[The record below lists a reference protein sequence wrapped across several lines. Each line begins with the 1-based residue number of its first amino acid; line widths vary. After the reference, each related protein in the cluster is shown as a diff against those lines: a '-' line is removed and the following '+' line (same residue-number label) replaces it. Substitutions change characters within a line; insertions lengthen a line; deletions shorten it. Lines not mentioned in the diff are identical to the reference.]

1 MDVVE
6 RFEHIMSTMAND
18 MPLACFIDPE
28 HLNTWIF
35 RFRITYID
43 NMDISI
49 FLDRDNKA
57 VLFSVI
63 GIRGSVAMDLVDS
76 PDKLFGEYTSYFRSE
91 RTLSSVMD
99 ILNSSLFPIFD
110 EYIYLLIVQIK

>member
-6 RFEHIMSTMAND
+6 RFERIMTKMAND
-18 MPLACFIDPE
+18 MPLACFIDPD

-35 RFRITYID
+35 RTLD
-43 NMDISI
+43 DHTADISI
-49 FLDRDNKA
+49 FLDRNNKA

-99 ILNSSLFPIFD
+99 ILHFALFPIFD
-110 EYIYLLIVQIK
+110 EYNIYPLIVQIK

>member
-6 RFEHIMSTMAND
+6 RFERIMAKMAND

-35 RFRITYID
+35 RISYDDID
-43 NMDISI
+43 MDISI

-57 VLFSVI
+57 VLFSI
-63 GIRGSVAMDLVDS
+63 FGIRGSVAMDLVDS

-110 EYIYLLIVQIK
+110 EYIYPLILQIK

>member
-6 RFEHIMSTMAND
+6 RFEHIMVVMTND
-18 MPLACFIDPE
+18 IPLACFIDPE

-35 RFRITYID
+35 RIPYID

-57 VLFSVI
+57 VLFSI
-63 GIRGSVAMDLVDS
+63 FGIRGSVAMDLVDS

-99 ILNSSLFPIFD
+99 VLNSSLFPIFN
-110 EYIYLLIVQIK
+110 EYTFIR